1 LSILNDNK
9 SIRPMQLSDL
19 TEVMINERGA
29 YPIPWSEGVM
39 RDCIAGRN
47 LCFVMQLNDMVVGH
61 AIVMLVADE
70 THLLN
75 ICISPAHARKGLCR
89 FFLQYLIADARERK
103 SALFFLE
110 VRISNEVATQL
121 YLTEGF
127 NEVGVRPNY
136 YPAEKGREDALL
148 MTLDLSVEF

>member
-1 LSILNDNK
+1 MNDNK
-9 SIRPMQLSDL
+9 SIRAMQLSDL
-19 TEVMINERGA
+19 ADVMVNEREG

-39 RDCIAGRN
+39 RECIEGRN
-47 LCFVMQLNDMVVGH
+47 LCFVLQLNDVLVGH

-75 ICISPAHARKGLCR
+75 ICISPAHARKGLGR
-89 FFLQYLIADARERK
+89 FFLQSLIADARERK